1 MSEAISGVS
10 ILGAAV
16 KHAVKAD
23 VQFYESYGTSAF
35 NRKLQGIVTPGIY
48 AGFMPVLAGG
58 LDATITSLQAENGR
72 GVASIDVG
80 EHQLSVKQ
88 LGDVTLTIPTN
99 ATTRVML
106 EANYE
111 FGVKT
116 SQVDSTSSIP
126 SARIFLADVSEP
138 EEANQLEL
146 CRFIVPAGATQLTAS
161 MLVVSYRKN
170 RALGIALSDAIDSDR
185 DDLAATPSAVK
196 KAVESLTGVNPSS
209 LLDTIAKLA
218 AALNNDPKYYKT
230 IADLLALKAPLAS
243 PLFTGTPKAPTP
255 DPADNSTLIA
265 TTNFVHEAIAKLVGS
280 SPEALDTLAELA
292 AALGNDAN
300 FSKTVLDALANKQ
313 PKDSTLSALA
323 GRNIAG
329 LLDYLGLMAFRTT
342 PDFTS
347 VSSPLAKAFFY
358 LTDDFAWGVQ
368 TNDGVPKPLAREG
381 GGTGATTA
389 EGARENLELKSAA
402 LRDVG
407 TAAGQIPDMSSFPL
421 SPSTAGFPGGLQLR
435 FGQISTTGN
444 KTFSTP
450 FPNACLGILFGLQ
463 FAQINNSWLFTAGYD
478 AGTLTRSG
486 FNFRANCNAGGS
498 EMNQPAGEYFYYFAW
513 GY

>member
-329 LLDYLGLMAFRTT
+329 LLDYLG
-342 PDFTS
+342 
-347 VSSPLAKAFFY
+347 
-358 LTDDFAWGVQ
+358 
-368 TNDGVPKPLAREG
+368 
-381 GGTGATTA
+381 
-389 EGARENLELKSAA
+389 
-402 LRDVG
+402 
-407 TAAGQIPDMSSFPL
+407 
-421 SPSTAGFPGGLQLR
+421 
-435 FGQISTTGN
+435 
-444 KTFSTP
+444 
-450 FPNACLGILFGLQ
+450 
-463 FAQINNSWLFTAGYD
+463 
-478 AGTLTRSG
+478 
-486 FNFRANCNAGGS
+486 
-498 EMNQPAGEYFYYFAW
+498 
-513 GY
+513 

>member
-1 MSEAISGVS
+1 MSEAINGVS

-58 LDATITSLQAENGR
+58 LNATITSLQAENGR

-88 LGDVTLTIPTN
+88 LEDVTLTIPTN

-116 SQVDSTSSIP
+116 SQVDSTSNIP
-126 SARIFLADVSEP
+126 AARIFLADNSEP

-185 DDLAATPSAVK
+185 DDLAATPLAVK
-196 KAVESLTGVNPSS
+196 KAVETLTGVNPSS

-329 LLDYLGLMAFRTT
+329 LLDYLGFQEGTDWVKMPSGLIIQRGTFGYNPGITEQNITLRRA
-342 PDFTS
+342 FTS
-347 VSSPLAKAFFY
+347 SNYVVTMTWSDRNLDGTS
-358 LTDDFAWGVQ
+358 T
-368 TNDGVPKPLAREG
+368 TNAPAAVAVI
-381 GGTGATTA
+381 ATT
-389 EGARENLELKSAA
+389 KK
-402 LRDVG
+402 
-407 TAAGQIPDMSSFPL
+407 
-421 SPSTAGFPGGLQLR
+421 
-435 FGQISTTGN
+435 TTG
-444 KTFSTP
+444 
-450 FPNACLGILFGLQ
+450 
-463 FAQINNSWLFTAGYD
+463 
-478 AGTLTRSG
+478 
-486 FNFRANCNAGGS
+486 FRAWQNGS
-498 EMNQPAGEYFYYFAW
+498 
-513 GY
+513 GYNVDYIAMGY